1 METYTSWR
9 KITPILRQMFDGD
22 IDLNHGIRALQD
34 LPVEVV
40 EYDDGTLAK
49 VRPVLEDER

>member
-1 METYTSWR
+1 METYTSWK

-49 VRPVLEDER
+49 VTPVLEDEI